1 MPLLTGK
8 TLPAYAIAFDMDGT
22 LIHSTAVVER
32 VWRTW
37 ADEHRLDTRHLLR
50 NIHGR
55 RAVEVVQR
63 FGPAHLDPVREAARL
78 ADISKSALE
87 GLIEVKGAKALLA
100 TVPRNRWAIV
110 TSAPRELAKAWLRY
124 VGIPIPD
131 IFITAEDVANGKPD
145 PSGYRAAAAA
155 LTCRPEK
162 MVVFEDV
169 PAGFEAAER
178 AGAKLVAL
186 ATTHTPDDLGDRD
199 WITDF
204 SGVRYDSGTL
214 IFG

>member
-8 TLPAYAIAFDMDGT
+8 ALAVDAIAFDMDGT

-32 VWRTW
+32 IWRDW
-37 ADEHRLDTRHLLR
+37 ADEHRLDARHLLG

-63 FGPAHLDPVREAARL
+63 FGPAHLDPVREAGRL
-78 ADISKSALE
+78 ASITKAAVE

-100 TVPRNRWAIV
+100 TLPRQRWAIV
-110 TSAPRELAKAWLRY
+110 TSAPRDLAQAWLSY

-131 IFITAEDVANGKPD
+131 AFIAAEDVQNGKPD
-145 PSGYRAAAAA
+145 PSGYRAAACAMN
-155 LTCRPEK
+155 CPPQK

-169 PAGFEAAER
+169 AAGFEAAER

-186 ATTHTPDDLGDRD
+186 ATTLSPDDLGNRD
-199 WITDF
+199 WIADF
-204 SGVRYDSGTL
+204 SAVRYDDGVL